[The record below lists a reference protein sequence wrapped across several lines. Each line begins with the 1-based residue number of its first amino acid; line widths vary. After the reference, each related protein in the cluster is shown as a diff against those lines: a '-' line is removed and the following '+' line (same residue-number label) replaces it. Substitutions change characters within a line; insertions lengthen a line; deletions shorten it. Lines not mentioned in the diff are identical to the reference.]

1 MRLHFRGWPVFAAAW
16 AVSSCGSNDSA
27 LPSSNAVPLLQADEQ
42 IAAALYSGVGRTPV
56 GFVTDPAPPSYAQV
70 TTYHLKSSQ
79 LALPAA
85 TTHEVCT
92 DDWSTAL
99 AWSEEVAAQANP
111 YLDLAAND
119 ATAGYFEFGRVPRG
133 LTGQYVRQRVFRCAY
148 LDRTGADLT
157 AAEGFFG
164 VLNARPLDAAA
175 MRELVEYL
183 WLFTSYNNAG
193 HAVLT
198 SEALLPGPAHT
209 LTLASLERA
218 AGGTTC
224 DRVTVREWTYAADAG
239 TGALQLDVRIVR
251 EFGAREQGG
260 ELVGC

>member
-1 MRLHFRGWPVFAAAW
+1 MRLHFRGWAALAAVW
-16 AVSSCGSNDSA
+16 AVSSCGSNDAA
-27 LPSSNAVPLLQADEQ
+27 LPSSNAVPLLPADEQ
-42 IAAALYSGVGRTPV
+42 IAAALYSGAPRTPV
-56 GFVTDPAPPSYAQV
+56 GFMTDPAPPSHAQV
-70 TTYHLKSSQ
+70 TTYHIKSSQ

-99 AWSEEVAAQANP
+99 AWSEELAAQANP
-111 YLDLAAND
+111 YLDLTAND
-119 ATAGYFEFGRVPRG
+119 ATARYFEFGRVPRG

-157 AAEGFFG
+157 AAEGLAG

-183 WLFTSYNNAG
+183 WLFSSYNNVG
-193 HAVLT
+193 HAVLA
-198 SEALLPGPAHT
+198 SEALLPGPAHA
-209 LTLASLERA
+209 LTLASRERA

-224 DRVTVREWTYAADAG
+224 DRVTVREWTYAADAS

-251 EFGAREQGG
+251 EFGVREQSGA
-260 ELVGC
+260 LVAC